1 MSVYSAS
8 KAGLDVFSKCV
19 GVEQGGESS
28 SVKVVSVWPG
38 MIDTNLQDEARNANK
53 DSFASVETFK
63 MIKDC
68 GMLASPSE
76 TAEKLIEL
84 LLGNNFIQG
93 SVVEGLYS

>member
-1 MSVYSAS
+1 MFFQNV
-8 KAGLDVFSKCV
+8 LDF
-19 GVEQGGESS
+19 EQGGESS
-28 SVKVVSVWPG
+28 SVKVVSVWTG

-53 DSFASVETFK
+53 DNFASVETFK
-63 MIKDC
+63 MIKDR

-93 SVVEGLYS
+93 SVVEELY